1 MTSRTK
7 LIAVFSVLFVLAIS
21 LALLYRE
28 RQLLAGCRTIPQADD
43 AQYRAALDMFS
54 QGNKAF
60 FGRNY
65 STASDLFD
73 MAASKL
79 GDVYQM
85 TGAGQDDTGMALAAG
100 RVAAARS
107 EFQLAAQIKR
117 SAISTRLASFR
128 SKQHLS
134 ERCHDILAKIGL

>member
-7 LIAVFSVLFVLAIS
+7 LIAAFAVLFVLAIG

-28 RQLLAGCRTIPQADD
+28 RQLLTACRAIPEADD
-43 AQYRAALDMFS
+43 AQFRAAQDMVS

-60 FGRNY
+60 SGRNY

-85 TGAGQDDTGMALAAG
+85 TGVLDDTGMALEAG
-100 RVAAARS
+100 RAAAKQS
-107 EFQLAAQIKR
+107 EFQLAAQIKK
-117 SAISTRLASFR
+117 SAMATRLAGFR
-128 SKQHLS
+128 RKQHLS
-134 ERCHDILAKIGL
+134 ERCRDILAKIGL

>member
-7 LIAVFSVLFVLAIS
+7 LIAAFAVLFVPAIG

-28 RQLLAGCRTIPQADD
+28 RQLLAACRTIPQADD
-43 AQYRAALDMFS
+43 AQFRVAQDMFS
-54 QGNKAF
+54 QGNQALSA
-60 FGRNY
+60 RNY
-65 STASDLFD
+65 SIASDLFD

-85 TGAGQDDTGMALAAG
+85 TGAPDDTGMALAAG

-107 EFQLAAQIKR
+107 EFQLAAQIKQ
-117 SAISTRLASFR
+117 SAVLTRLASFR
-128 SKQHLS
+128 RKQHLS
-134 ERCHDILAKIGL
+134 ERCRDILAKIGL